1 MEGMENL
8 QGKIDSLMRYRE
20 SLEGNEREVFDV
32 LMAYA
37 NEVAMA
43 VDGAAPQRC

>member
-1 MEGMENL
+1 MEGMIQE
-8 QGKIDSLMRYRE
+8 KIDSLMRYRD
-20 SLEGNEREVFDV
+20 SLDENEREVYDV

-43 VDGAAPQRC
+43 VDGESAPQRC